1 MKFTKVILFSF
12 VACAIVLFG
21 IILPTQILPYDMGSD
36 KLCSEYSN
44 QDKTEMKINSNGDK
58 EVKIENKWYNIEE
71 VTQSCMSK

>member
-12 VACAIVLFG
+12 VICAIVLFG

-44 QDKTEMKINSNGDK
+44 QDKTELRMTSNGDK
-58 EVKIENKWYNIEE
+58 EVKIGMKWYDIEE
-71 VTQSCMSK
+71 VQNSCMSK